1 MTSPDRDVTVTSE
14 PPQPFAEPKRHVSG
28 GWIALFAVAWL
39 GIWMA
44 QLTPIQLLLP
54 AQVEAQLSATS
65 WVDKVVA
72 FGVVSGIAGM
82 FALIAF
88 PLTGALSDR
97 TTSRLGRRRP
107 WILGGALLFSTA
119 LVLLG
124 LQQSLIG
131 IGIFWSLALI
141 GFCVLTAALT
151 AVISDQVPVDQRG
164 FVSGWISAPQAIG
177 TILGVLLVVVLVL
190 SQVVGY
196 TLVAVLLLGLVLPFV
211 LRIPDAVLP
220 RSARSPLTL
229 GGLIAS
235 FWISPRQ
242 HPDFGWT
249 LTSRVLVNFGNAFGT
264 SLLLYFLQDGLKVSH
279 AEDVLLVL
287 ILIYMIF
294 VVLASLVLGRLSDRL
309 GRRKAF
315 VFAAATLQGIA
326 ALMLAFVPVLGVA
339 MVAAGILG
347 LGYGCF
353 LSVDQALA
361 TQVLPDAHTRGK
373 DLGIM
378 NIATAVPQAIAPLI
392 GAVVVAA
399 LAGFQGLFVL
409 SAITALLGA
418 LAVLPIR
425 SVR

>member
-1 MTSPDRDVTVTSE
+1 MTSADRDLTVTSE